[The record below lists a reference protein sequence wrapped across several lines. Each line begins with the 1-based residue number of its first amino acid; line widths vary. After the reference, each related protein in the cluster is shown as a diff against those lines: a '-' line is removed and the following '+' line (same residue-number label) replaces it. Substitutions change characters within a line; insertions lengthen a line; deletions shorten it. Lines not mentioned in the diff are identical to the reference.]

1 MEKETMMGIWI
12 IFGDQFLYLKITSIF
27 RKTTVLVGQYNE
39 IMLIL
44 TVNHRLRSGGFDWGF
59 SWWLLL
65 GNVQWVHVPVSR
77 KYSIIPNERNNV
89 MENPKWV
96 RRVDREKKRKEKLK
110 KQAPPASLHT
120 HCKYQEDI
128 SPIL

>member
-1 MEKETMMGIWI
+1 
-12 IFGDQFLYLKITSIF
+12 
-27 RKTTVLVGQYNE
+27 
-39 IMLIL
+39 MLIL
-44 TVNHRLRSGGFDWGF
+44 TVNHRLRSGGLIEVF

-89 MENPKWV
+89 MENPKMSEKS
-96 RRVDREKKRKEKLK
+96 RQRKEKKRKKKLK